1 MSSSSDSTAGSASLL
16 PDGLTTFDLPLGK
29 LRIRV
34 IDLPTTWIP
43 FVEENY
49 APFAEAPSDDVTPD
63 LAVQCT
69 TGHGLL
75 VPLPSPGEVPV
86 IELEDEGSGAYR
98 IRSHWQDGVINVA
111 TGKGSVTFTSLEP
124 IHLRMS
130 LENFLRIAC
139 QLLLPARGSFLM
151 HSAGVIDQG
160 RCFLFFGQSGAGKSL
175 ATELSLPRRILSDDM
190 VLVDADATP
199 ATIHAVPFF
208 GAFPMEQRT
217 RGAFPLAAALRL
229 RQSEDTRIEPLRAGR
244 AVATVSASIPFVHD
258 LGLRHEG
265 LLDLV
270 TRFCNKVPVADLHFT
285 RSDRFW
291 SVLRD
296 HYPA

>member
-1 MSSSSDSTAGSASLL
+1 MPSSSDSTAGRGTGL

-34 IDLPTTWIP
+34 IDLPTTWTP
-43 FVEENY
+43 FIEENY
-49 APFAEAPSDDVTPD
+49 ASFAEAASEDVTPD
-63 LAVQCT
+63 LTVHCT

-98 IRSHWQDGVINVA
+98 IRSHWQDGVVNVA
-111 TGKGSVTFTSLEP
+111 TGEGSVTFTSLEP

-151 HSAGVIDQG
+151 HSAGIIDQG

-199 ATIHAVPFF
+199 VTIHAVPFF
-208 GAFPMEQRT
+208 GAFPMEQWT
-217 RGAFPLAAALRL
+217 RGAFPVAAALRL
-229 RQSEDTRIEPLRAGR
+229 RQSDDIRVETLGKGR

-270 TRFCNKVPVADLHFT
+270 TRFCKKVSVADLHFT

-291 SVLRD
+291 SILKDR
-296 HYPA
+296 YPA